1 MSKSKRHGPLPGC
14 PSRQDM
20 ISASVFM
27 EQRGFTY
34 REWSI
39 MASLC
44 DSDVEIRQYI
54 LAFAKE
60 CLDAWNGLAPS
71 RGRFSYE
78 IAAIAASNAY
88 ANARKEMRNYPKE
101 YIGKLMEPPV
111 PWSKEQTEEKM
122 EAYFKN
128 HPRRWR
134 MTANLHDALEL
145 EAAAIY
151 CEPYT
156 TPSGCVIIPFKA
168 AETVGKVVPQ

>member
-27 EQRGFTY
+27 EHRGFTY
-34 REWSI
+34 GEWSI
-39 MASLC
+39 MVSLC
-44 DSDVEIRQYI
+44 DSDVEIRRYI

-88 ANARKEMRNYPKE
+88 ANACKEMRNYPKE
-101 YIGKLMEPPV
+101 YIGKLMEPPA
-111 PWSKEQTEEKM
+111 PWSEEQTEEKWK
-122 EAYFKN
+122 AYYKE
-128 HPRRWR
+128 HPHRWR
-134 MTANLHDALEL
+134 MTAKLHEALEQ
-145 EAAAIY
+145 EVAAIY

-156 TPSGCVIIPFKA
+156 TSSGCVIIPFKA
-168 AETVGKVVPQ
+168 ADMAGKAVQR